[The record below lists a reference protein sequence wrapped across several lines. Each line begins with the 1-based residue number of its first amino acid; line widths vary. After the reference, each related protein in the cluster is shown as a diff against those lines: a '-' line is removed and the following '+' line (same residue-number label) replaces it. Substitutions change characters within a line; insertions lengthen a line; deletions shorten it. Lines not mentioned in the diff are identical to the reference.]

1 MTQTQAQTLTQWR
14 ERLLSKL
21 MAALDA
27 AWETIDTSDDPALV
41 RKARD
46 RAKACAELAAAAR
59 KVAAMALPQAAPRPA
74 LGLAGLAEAT
84 EVSEAR
90 PERAIDRLKGGRR
103 GRL

>member
-1 MTQTQAQTLTQWR
+1 MTQTLTEWR

-27 AWETIDTSDDPALV
+27 AWDAMESSDDPAAV

-59 KVAAMALPQAAPRPA
+59 KVAALALPSTAPRPA
-74 LGLAGLAEAT
+74 TGLAGLVEAAQAAQ
-84 EVSEAR
+84 SAPAR
-90 PERAIDRLKGGRR
+90 KLDQLKSGGR

>member
-1 MTQTQAQTLTQWR
+1 MTQTQTLTAWR

-21 MAALDA
+21 MASLDA
-27 AWETIDTSDDPALV
+27 AWEAIEANDDPAAV

-59 KVAAMALPQAAPRPA
+59 KVAALALPPAAPRPA
-74 LGLAGLAEAT
+74 TGLAGLIEAAEQ
-84 EVSEAR
+84 R
-90 PERAIDRLKGGRR
+90 PTRKLDQMKGGGR

>member
-1 MTQTQAQTLTQWR
+1 MSQTQTLTEWR

-27 AWETIDTSDDPALV
+27 AWETIDANDDPAAV

-59 KVAAMALPQAAPRPA
+59 KVAALALPSAAPRPA
-74 LGLAGLAEAT
+74 TGLAGLVEAAQAAQ
-84 EVSEAR
+84 SAPAR
-90 PERAIDRLKGGRR
+90 KLDQLKGGGR

>member
-1 MTQTQAQTLTQWR
+1 MSQTQTLTEWR

-27 AWETIDTSDDPALV
+27 AWDAMESTDDPAAV

-59 KVAAMALPQAAPRPA
+59 KVAALALPSAAPRPA
-74 LGLAGLAEAT
+74 TGLAGLVEAAQAAQPAP
-84 EVSEAR
+84 AR
-90 PERAIDRLKGGRR
+90 KLDQLKGGGR